1 MRLQGRIAL
10 VTGAGN
16 GIGRSVA
23 EVFAGEGA
31 HVYVSD
37 VDGAA
42 AESVV
47 AAIRASGGA
56 ATAHTCDVS
65 RGQDVTAL
73 FRTIQSAHGKLDVII
88 NNAGLNVREDFR
100 HLSDADW
107 VRIREVNLDGVVRV
121 ARDGFELLKVS
132 GRGSLVN
139 LASIMAHRGLR
150 QLAAYSAT
158 KGAVSAL
165 TRALAVEYAPFNIRV
180 NALAPGFVETNLTSR
195 VLRNPMIA
203 KALIDQTPLRR
214 FGSTEEIARA
224 ALFFAS
230 DDSSFVTGAELAVDG
245 GMSAGLEP
253 TFRRTISLARK
264 TVACWAA
271 SSPASLNTPSRSSI
285 A

>member
-16 GIGRSVA
+16 GIGRAVA
-23 EVFAGEGA
+23 EVFAAEGA

-42 AESVV
+42 AESVA
-47 AAIRASGGA
+47 AAIGATGGGA
-56 ATAHTCDVS
+56 TAQACDVS

-73 FRTIQSAHGKLDVII
+73 FRLVQSAHEKLDVIV
-88 NNAGLNVREDFR
+88 NNAGLNVRADFR

-121 ARDGFELLKVS
+121 ARDGFDLLKAS

-214 FGSTEEIARA
+214 FGTTEEIARV

-230 DDSSFVTGAELAVDG
+230 DDSAFVTGAELAVDG
-245 GMSAGLEP
+245 GMSAGL
-253 TFRRTISLARK
+253 
-264 TVACWAA
+264 
-271 SSPASLNTPSRSSI
+271 
-285 A
+285 